1 VGRSSNVSV
10 DRPVDILEG
19 NVVPTPPG
27 VIRGV
32 EVLRGVEVA
41 LCGGVGEEV
50 HVGSIWTRFVA
61 LGRIGV
67 VGVELGVSLG
77 VDATQL
83 ASNRLSPT
91 RRNLILLMVW
101 LSSGYEWL
109 QHTLQAQQ
117 VTAF

>member
-1 VGRSSNVSV
+1 MGRSSNVSV
-10 DRPVDILEG
+10 DRPVDILG
-19 NVVPTPPG
+19 NEVFTPPG

-32 EVLRGVEVA
+32 EVLRGVGVA
-41 LCGGVGEEV
+41 LCGGVGEGV

-61 LGRIGV
+61 LGMIGV

-83 ASNRLSPT
+83 ASNRLRPT
-91 RRNLILLMVW
+91 KRNLILLMVR

-109 QHTLQAQQ
+109 QHSLQAQE
-117 VTAF
+117 VMAF